1 MTKLDKKS
9 SSELREYWGKK
20 ASDFLVGKKIVAV
33 YYHNKEQNEEL
44 FGEDDYQSN
53 IRIVFDDGHW
63 ITASQDDEGNGS
75 GVIFTTFDDCDKDVN
90 LSVIPSIGL
99 DE

>member
-9 SSELREYWGKK
+9 SSELRKYWGKK

-33 YYHNKEQNEEL
+33 HYHDEKQNEEL

-75 GVIFTTFDDCDKDVN
+75 GVILTTNED